1 MDKTHLME
9 FYLKGTTN
17 FEKKLICNKKIIPNS
32 MDLKFLGLTLHN
44 TQSWKSPIEIITTK
58 LNKACYLARTI
69 KPFLSI
75 NALKMIFH
83 VYFHVV
89 MLYGLIFWV
98 TSFYSSNIFKLQ
110 NKMVRILVGARLREN
125 QRKAVS
131 YGNQTSSS
139 IWIRM
144 LGINRKH

>member
-1 MDKTHLME
+1 
-9 FYLKGTTN
+9 
-17 FEKKLICNKKIIPNS
+17 
-32 MDLKFLGLTLHN
+32 
-44 TQSWKSPIEIITTK
+44 
-58 LNKACYLARTI
+58 
-69 KPFLSI
+69 
-75 NALKMIFH
+75 MIFH